1 MKLRKQTMPL
11 FEKLFEKYLEPV
23 VIFCRKN
30 CSEAVLTV
38 DNNLVCSMFRL
49 MDCYMVPYFDT
60 ELKKVIPDEVEQL
73 E

>member
-1 MKLRKQTMPL
+1 M
-11 FEKLFEKYLEPV
+11 

>member
-1 MKLRKQTMPL
+1 MPL
-11 FEKLFEKYLEPV
+11 FEKLFEKYVEPMV
-23 VIFCRKN
+23 NFCRKN
-30 CSEAVLTV
+30 CSESVLTV

-49 MDCYMVPYFDT
+49 MDCYMVTYVDT